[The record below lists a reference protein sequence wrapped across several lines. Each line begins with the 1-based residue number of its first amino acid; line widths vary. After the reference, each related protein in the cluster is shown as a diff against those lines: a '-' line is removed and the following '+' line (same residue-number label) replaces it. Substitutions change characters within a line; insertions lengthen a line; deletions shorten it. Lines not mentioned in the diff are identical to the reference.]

1 MTQGAYKN
9 RPTSLARPEAD
20 PARRAVFDK
29 NKKIILATQS
39 ICGICGMP
47 VDKSLKYPHPMSPS
61 VDHIIPC
68 ARGGS
73 DDLDNLQLA
82 HRKCMDSDQTTGI
95 DEDFIPDFIFGS
107 AKYKKF
113 LSHTASLAAS
123 DAAMYSASMVESA
136 MLDCLMLLQTTAA
149 PPRVNT
155 DPDVDFRESLSP

>member
-9 RPTSLARPEAD
+9 RPTSLARPESD

-39 ICGICGMP
+39 VCRICGMP
-47 VDKSLKYPHPMSPS
+47 VDKSLKYPHPMSAS

-82 HRKCMDSDQTTGI
+82 HRKCNRDKSDRMPEPTSGNKDLNHNLPQ
-95 DEDFIPDFIFGS
+95 S
-107 AKYKKF
+107 
-113 LSHTASLAAS
+113 
-123 DAAMYSASMVESA
+123 
-136 MLDCLMLLQTTAA
+136 
-149 PPRVNT
+149 VNWRT
-155 DPDVDFRESLSP
+155 Y